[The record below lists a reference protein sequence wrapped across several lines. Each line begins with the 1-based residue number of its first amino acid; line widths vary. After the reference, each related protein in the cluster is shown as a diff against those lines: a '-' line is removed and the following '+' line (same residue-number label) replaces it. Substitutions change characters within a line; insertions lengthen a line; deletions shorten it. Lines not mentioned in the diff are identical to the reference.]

1 MSYDVSLLHPVTRAT
16 LMLEQPH
23 HMRGGTYQV
32 GGDSHARLNVTFNY
46 HPHFARAFNTAEGLR
61 SLNGMLAAES
71 IPLIRNAMG
80 RLLDNVLDDYWT
92 PTDGN
97 AKAVLFQ
104 LLALAQMRPDGI
116 WEVVD

>member
-32 GGDSHARLNVTFNY
+32 GGDIHARLNVTFNY
-46 HPHFARAFNTAEGLR
+46 HKHFARALNTAEGLR
-61 SLNGMLAAES
+61 SLNGVSAAES
-71 IPLIRNAMG
+71 IPLLKQAAG
-80 RLLDNVLDDYWT
+80 SLLDNVDPDYWAAT
-92 PTDGN
+92 EGN
-97 AKAVLFQ
+97 VKAVLLQ
-104 LLALAQMRPDGI
+104 LLSLARMRPDGI